1 MAGELPPPP
10 PHAQRSKITTD
21 QIPSR
26 TICDKANML
35 CYPAPTEPELLRA
48 TIARSPKQST
58 EGVPDSP
65 TTSRRKRQECEE
77 IGCWVEK
84 RLIGVG
90 LVAVNP
96 TSDGDTTLDC
106 RGDRGSDGPGNH
118 WCARNRVPNLMPPD
132 QKPIELFDPYSRL
145 WRGRFEK

>member
-35 CYPAPTEPELLRA
+35 CYPAPTESELLRA

-58 EGVPDSP
+58 EGFRIPLLPPDENG
-65 TTSRRKRQECEE
+65 KN
-77 IGCWVEK
+77 VK
-84 RLIGVG
+84 RLAAGWKNVSLASVLWVSIPRVMATQRWIVAGTEGAMARAIIG
-90 LVAVNP
+90 A
-96 TSDGDTTLDC
+96 TE
-106 RGDRGSDGPGNH
+106 
-118 WCARNRVPNLMPPD
+118 
-132 QKPIELFDPYSRL
+132 IEYRI
-145 WRGRFEK
+145 